1 MTGGQ
6 NSKNMKT
13 KMLPK
18 TSRKP
23 MNHAQIFPQRLT
35 RDPLPHPKQTTHL
48 GVSQVPD
55 PCRPLPKQPPD
66 RPTYQVTPHQA
77 TVQQYSAP
85 LLSTLNLNTHHT
97 RQGSLHH
104 GCPQASPVSDSLPDL
119 PQAGDLL
126 LRGGDRGLHPLYH
139 LLSVAVTVLGAT
151 PPLHHQH
158 LVAVVCSSDHQPQS
172 NLNNQ

>member
-85 LLSTLNLNTHHT
+85 LLLTLNHNTQHT
-97 RQGSLHH
+97 SQGFPHPP
-104 GCPQASPVSDSLPDL
+104 CPQASPLSDSPPVLH
-119 PQAGDLL
+119 QAGNPL
-126 LRGGDRGLHPLYH
+126 LRGGDRGLPPQHRH
-139 LLSVAVTVLGAT
+139 LSVPVPGAT
-151 PPLHHQH
+151 TPLHHQH
-158 LVAVVCSSDHQPQS
+158 LVGLDHQPLSYQIS
-172 NLNNQ
+172 Q